1 MILKIIVTLLVF
13 FVMPVQS
20 TAADNIANAVNLSVS
35 VNTYNLHSYTQILP
49 DPERRLTIN
58 DVVSDELKNYFR
70 PVSDIGN
77 SFGFSR
83 AAYWARFTLRFDEPL
98 GDSVLLQLDYPLLDN
113 VSLFIPDG
121 KGGFSE
127 KITGDAL
134 PFIQRDV
141 KYRKFLFILPEHI
154 GENRTYYLRV
164 QTDGSTQMALS
175 LSTATSFIEELD
187 RTNFILGIY
196 YGIMLLLM
204 IAAIASYIK
213 IQDKLF
219 LYYAIY
225 LFSYLMFQ
233 LSLNGLSFQYLWPD
247 QAWLTS
253 RVTTIFIGLV
263 IICATVFSG
272 SFLQIWNKKYPV
284 VKQLF
289 YLLIIFGVISILLSV
304 FADYAIASYFV
315 AILGLSLPPVIL
327 IGAISSVVA
336 GYRPARYFL
345 VAWGIFILGI
355 FVTGLLYIG
364 ALPQMFITSY
374 AIQLGSTF
382 EIMLLGYALMDRI
395 DLLNFEKEKAVTQA
409 GLYLHQLK
417 DGLEVQVS
425 ERTRRLSESEAYLR
439 ALIHA
444 LPDLVWW
451 KDPDGV
457 YLGCN
462 PKFERMMG
470 AAQAD
475 IVGKTDSD
483 FVNLGI
489 ENFSHEKDRAVV
501 EVGAACINEEEVTY
515 ADDGHVE
522 LLETIKMP
530 MYGPDNELIGILG
543 IGRDITE
550 RRHSEQALLNT
561 QKMEAIGHLTGGIA
575 HDFNNILAIII
586 GNISMLKRQFVEDKK
601 ASDRIETIQKS
612 AQRAADLTQQL
623 LSFSRNKADKLIV
636 TDINQ
641 LLIEMES
648 LVVHSVTPAI
658 EVKHEFANDLWR
670 TEIDSG
676 DFQDAVINLI
686 INARDAMSGSGRLI
700 LQTSNCT
707 LTENSCTECLDLEAG
722 EYVQLAVIDDGE
734 GMSSEQKAHIFE
746 PFYTTKEQGKGTGLG
761 LAMVFGFVKRTDGCI
776 TVETEVGK
784 GTAIRLYL
792 PRCTGEIPIKKEEKL
807 DVVDE
812 QHRGRETIL
821 VVDDEED
828 LLELAREI
836 LQELNYRVLTAI
848 NGKQAMKVLSVEPD
862 ISLLLSDV
870 LMPGGINGYELAESA
885 VMRNPNI
892 KILLA
897 SGYSSGGVT
906 YKNQSLNSENVLN
919 KPYNL
924 SELGRRVRQLLDE

>member
-1 MILKIIVTLLVF
+1 MILKVIVTFLVF
-13 FVMPVQS
+13 FAVSVQS
-20 TAADNIANAVNLSVS
+20 MAADNITNVVNLNVS
-35 VNTYNLHSYTQILP
+35 TNKYSLYSYTQILS

-58 DVVSDELKNYFR
+58 DVISAELKNDFR
-70 PVSDIGN
+70 PVSEAGN

-83 AAYWARFTLRFDEPL
+83 SAYWVRFTLRFDEPL

-121 KGGFSE
+121 QGGFSE
-127 KITGDAL
+127 KITGDTL
-134 PFIQRDV
+134 PFTQRDV
-141 KYRKFLFILPEHI
+141 KYRNFLFILPEHI
-154 GENRTYYLRV
+154 AESRTYYLRV
-164 QTDGSTQMALS
+164 QTDGSTQIALS
-175 LSTATSFIEELD
+175 LYTATNFIEELD
-187 RTNFILGIY
+187 RTNFILGVY

-204 IAAIASYIK
+204 AVAIASYIK

-225 LFSYLMFQ
+225 LFSYLIFQ
-233 LSLNGLSFQYLWPD
+233 LSLNGLSFQYLWPN

-253 RVTTIFIGLV
+253 RATTVSIGLV

-289 YLLIIFGVISILLSV
+289 YLLIIFGAISILLSV
-304 FADYAIASYFV
+304 FADYAIASYFA

-327 IGAISSVVA
+327 IGAISSVLA

-345 VAWGIFILGI
+345 VAWGVFVLGI
-355 FVTGLLYIG
+355 FITALLYIG

-382 EIMLLGYALMDRI
+382 EILLLGYALMDRV
-395 DLLNFEKEKAVTQA
+395 DLLNYEKEKAVTKA
-409 GLYLHQLK
+409 DLYLRQLK

-425 ERTRRLSESEAYLR
+425 ERTRQLSESEAYLR

-470 AAQAD
+470 AVQAD
-475 IVGKTDSD
+475 IVGKTDYD
-483 FVNLGI
+483 FVDQGI
-489 ENFSHEKDRAVV
+489 ASFSHEKDRAVI

-530 MYGPDNELIGILG
+530 MYDSDNELIGILG
-543 IGRDITE
+543 VGRDITE

-586 GNISMLKRQFVEDKK
+586 GNISMLKRQFVDDKK
-601 ASDRIETIQKS
+601 ASSRIETIQKS

-623 LSFSRNKADKLIV
+623 LSFSRNKADKLVV

-641 LLIEMES
+641 VLIEMES
-648 LVVHSVTPAI
+648 LVAHSVTPAI
-658 EVKHEFANDLWR
+658 EVKHELANNLWR
-670 TEIDSG
+670 TEIDPG
-676 DFQDAVINLI
+676 DFQDVVINLI
-686 INARDAMSGSGRLI
+686 INARDAMSGRGRLI
-700 LQTSNCT
+700 LHTSNCT
-707 LTENSCTECLDLEAG
+707 LAENTCVECPNLEAG
-722 EYVQLAVIDDGE
+722 EYVQLAVIDDGV
-734 GMSSEQKAHIFE
+734 GMSSEQQVHIFE

-761 LAMVFGFVKRTDGCI
+761 LAMVFGFIRRADGGI
-776 TVETEVGK
+776 TVDTEVGE

-807 DVVDE
+807 DVVNE

-848 NGKQAMKVLSVEPD
+848 NGKQALKVLSVESD
-862 ISLLLSDV
+862 ISLLLTDV

-897 SGYSSGGVT
+897 SGYSSGGAT
-906 YKNQSLNSENVLN
+906 YKNESPYSENVLN